1 MAQDVQLFVEGK
13 DLVDLDFFTVSDPMC
28 SLKTRQ
34 SNLELDPWVLTGET
48 EVIDNNLN
56 PKWI

>member
-1 MAQDVQLFVEGK
+1 MQLFVEGK